1 MRRELRKRGS
11 RRPRNPTPE
20 GEQLLFDLPLEGPEQ
35 AYVERLPTV
44 PRSAPEQTPL
54 FGDNETAQ
62 QDPAATIEEPAGQR
76 EPVIAA
82 LAPRLLS
89 GGADILI
96 HAGVLAGVSLGL
108 SAMAV
113 QPQLD
118 HWPALAVLLLAFS
131 FLYTVVSLAFWG
143 QTAGMAWFR
152 LSSQDRLQRPLSFRQ
167 SALRWVGG
175 LLTLALAG
183 IPVLSA
189 LRWVSLSD
197 WLSRSLTFKHPAGAE
212 L

>member
-1 MRRELRKRGS
+1 MSKRQRKAA
-11 RRPRNPTPE
+11 TE
-20 GEQLLFDLPLEGPEQ
+20 GERLLFDLPMDGPEE

-44 PRSAPEQTPL
+44 PQGSAEQTAL
-54 FGDNETAQ
+54 FAGEEEEAPDPSTAG
-62 QDPAATIEEPAGQR
+62 EVHRSLR

-89 GGADILI
+89 GGADLLI

-108 SAMAV
+108 SEMAV

-118 HWPALAVLLLAFS
+118 HWPALAALLLAFS

-152 LSSQDRLQRPLSFRQ
+152 LLSQDRLQRPLSFRQ
-167 SALRWVGG
+167 AALRWLGALV
-175 LLTLALAG
+175 TLALVG
-183 IPVLSA
+183 LPILSA
-189 LRWVSLSD
+189 MRGISLSD
-197 WLSRSLTFKHPAGAE
+197 WLSRSLTFKYPAGAE